1 MATSRIV
8 LAAALAVAVL
18 GLVVALGLARAPATE
33 TGAPRKSAP
42 ASVEPRSPAPRA
54 STLARLG
61 LDEAMSQ

>member
-18 GLVVALGLARAPATE
+18 GLVAAFGVAWVPATE
-33 TGAPRKSAP
+33 AGAPRSAP
-42 ASVEPRSPAPRA
+42 ASVEPRSPAPPT